1 MKMDTIAEFKR
12 RCKPGSKWLMT
23 NTLTGSQFVR
33 EVKRK
38 QTNAVIF
45 YTDEGTES
53 WLYWPTRDE
62 STFENGGIKIR
73 LGGGN
78 VLAYRLIEKQK
89 EST

>member
-45 YTDEGTES
+45 FTDEGTET
-53 WLYWPTRDE
+53 WLTWPKRDE
-62 STFENGGIKIR
+62 TTFEGDLIKIK

-78 VLAYRLIEKQK
+78 VLSYRRIEKQK